1 MAKVYKVLGQTSP
14 SATTATTV
22 YTVPSSTEVV
32 VSTITICNRA
42 NAAGTYRLAIRPD
55 GAALADQ
62 HYIAYDATVGANDTV
77 ALTLGLTANA
87 SDVFTVYAS
96 SASVSFSLFGSEI
109 S

>member
-42 NAAGTYRLAIRPD
+42 NAAGTYRLAIRRD
-55 GAALADQ
+55 GATLADQ

-109 S
+109 F